1 MYYRQILPVMALFKN
16 KNINVGDSIGKSVIV
31 KILQQQKGGASLF
44 PSGVFLYLKRVTLY
58 EQNYPDYGQNK
69 QVRLG
74 ELIGEITKIFGKFV
88 EMVRR
93 IAPLEFEMAFAA
105 PGTVY
110 CSGGI

>member
-31 KILQQQKGGASLF
+31 EILQQQKGGASLF

-74 ELIGEITKIFGKFV
+74 ELIGETLELLERTGGPDAFYNIKY
-88 EMVRR
+88 MV
-93 IAPLEFEMAFAA
+93 PTYESC
-105 PGTVY
+105 V
-110 CSGGI
+110 